1 MKRNSVAIAIMIIAL
16 LAGCSQ
22 TETREEVDPAK
33 AAEIYVGLGV
43 TYMEERKYEFA
54 LENFKKALRID
65 PKLPAAHN
73 GIAILY
79 EQLGEYELAATHYR
93 KAIDLNPKD
102 GKALNNYGTFLCR
115 TGKYRESEEYFERAA
130 AVTLYSEP
138 ASALKNAGLCALKD
152 NDSDKAE
159 YYFRKSLEVNPT
171 YAPSLLQMGKLM
183 LSNGEYLKTRAYVQR
198 YHQVTTPSA
207 ESLWL
212 AIQAE
217 RALGDSN
224 AEASYALM
232 LRSRFPDSP
241 QAAQM
246 GRLDN
251 GERSTIQ

>member
-1 MKRNSVAIAIMIIAL
+1 MVVVL
-16 LAGCSQ
+16 LAGCAQ
-22 TETREEVDPAK
+22 TEQREEVDPAK

-65 PKLPAAHN
+65 PGLPSAHN
-73 GIAILY
+73 GIALLY
-79 EQLGEYELAATHYR
+79 EQLGEFELAGKHYR

-102 GKALNNYGTFLCR
+102 GKALNNYGAFLCR
-115 TGKYRESEEYFERAA
+115 TGKYRESEKYFERAA
-130 AVTLYSEP
+130 GITLYAEP

-152 NDSDKAE
+152 NDSERAE
-159 YYFRKSLEVNPT
+159 GYFRKSLELNPA
-171 YAPSLLQMGKLM
+171 YAPSLLQMAKLT
-183 LSNGEYLKTRAYVQR
+183 LSEGEYLKTRAYVQR

-212 AIQAE
+212 AVQAE
-217 RALGDSN
+217 HALGDRS
-224 AEASYALM
+224 AKSSYAVM

-241 QAAQM
+241 QAAQI
-246 GRLDN
+246 GKLNN